1 MSNTTSMTSRETKP
15 GRGLCTTSRM
25 ALCIVLCGLLLGGAL
40 SGCGKKGPPGPP
52 EGEASSYTYPQT
64 YPNPASVLPGTEAE
78 ESKSRQVPA
87 HAGGITTFPADSR
100 TKTTYGS
107 GAVQ

>member
-1 MSNTTSMTSRETKP
+1 MSETTSVTWREAKP
-15 GRGLCTTSRM
+15 GRGLCT
-25 ALCIVLCGLLLGGAL
+25 ALCFALCGLLLAGAL

-52 EGEASSYTYPQT
+52 EGEEDSYTYPQT
-64 YPNPASVLPGTEAE
+64 YPDPDSVLPEAE
-78 ESKSRQVPA
+78 AEKNESRQAPA
-87 HAGGITTFPADSR
+87 HAGGITTFPSTSR

>member
-1 MSNTTSMTSRETKP
+1 MSKTTSMTAREAKL
-15 GRGLCTTSRM
+15 GRGLCI
-25 ALCIVLCGLLLGGAL
+25 ALCGLLLAGAL

-52 EGEASSYTYPQT
+52 EGEESGYTYPQT
-64 YPNPASVLPGTEAE
+64 YPDPASVLPGTEAE
-78 ESKSRQVPA
+78 ENKSRRVPA
-87 HAGGITTFPADSR
+87 HAGGITTFPTTSR

>member
-1 MSNTTSMTSRETKP
+1 MSETTSMTSRETKP

-64 YPNPASVLPGTEAE
+64 YPDPASVLPGTEE
-78 ESKSRQVPA
+78 EENKSRQVPA
-87 HAGGITTFPADSR
+87 HAGGITTFPTTSR
-100 TKTTYGS
+100 TRTTYGS

>member
-1 MSNTTSMTSRETKP
+1 MSNTTSMTSRETKL
-15 GRGLCTTSRM
+15 GRGLCI
-25 ALCIVLCGLLLGGAL
+25 ALCIALCGLLNAGAL
-40 SGCGKKGPPGPP
+40 SGCGKKAPPGTP
-52 EGEASSYTYPQT
+52 EGEESSYTYQHN

-78 ESKSRQVPA
+78 ENKRRRVPA
-87 HAGGITTFPADSR
+87 HAGGITTFPATSR

>member
-1 MSNTTSMTSRETKP
+1 MSHTTSMTSREAKL
-15 GRGLCTTSRM
+15 GRGRCI
-25 ALCIVLCGLLLGGAL
+25 ALCIALCGLLLAGAL

-52 EGEASSYTYPQT
+52 EGEESSYTYPHT
-64 YPNPASVLPGTEAE
+64 YPDPASVLPGTEAE
-78 ESKSRQVPA
+78 EKRDRRVPA
-87 HAGGITTFPADSR
+87 HAGGITTFPTTSR